1 MHKTEPEDQTMSE
14 NNNRRVAAS
23 DSAVDHAV
31 EAGKRLRDAAGKVGG
46 AYADAC
52 EQTILSISDFTDRAA
67 GSTPV
72 DWGKLLPG
80 GDWRENAGAAID
92 ADEVAQAG
100 KQIGRA
106 YLDAHER
113 AALIAIEW
121 RERLAAATNT
131 DWVKSMAST
140 QAALEREA
148 VNTCF
153 SIARGFLT

>member
-1 MHKTEPEDQTMSE
+1 MYKTEPEDRSMSE
-14 NNNRRVAAS
+14 NNHRGVTAN

-52 EQTILSISDFTDRAA
+52 QQTILSIADFTDRAG
-67 GSTPV
+67 GSTPG
-72 DWGKLLPG
+72 DYWPKNPG
-80 GDWRENAGAAID
+80 AMVD
-92 ADEVAQAG
+92 ADEVAQAA

-106 YLDAHER
+106 YIDAHER
-113 AALIAIEW
+113 AALITIEL

-131 DWVKSMAST
+131 DWVKSMATT
-140 QAALEREA
+140 QAALERDA

-153 SIARGFLT
+153 SLARGLLT

>member
-52 EQTILSISDFTDRAA
+52 EQTIMSISDFTDRAA
-67 GSTPV
+67 ASTPV

-80 GDWRENAGAAID
+80 GSAGAAID

-153 SIARGFLT
+153 SMARGLLT

>member
-1 MHKTEPEDQTMSE
+1 
-14 NNNRRVAAS
+14 VAAR

-52 EQTILSISDFTDRAA
+52 EQTILGIADFTDRAS

-72 DWGKLLPG
+72 DYWHK
-80 GDWRENAGAAID
+80 NAGAAIE

-113 AALIAIEW
+113 AALVTIEL
-121 RERLAAATNT
+121 RERFAAATSA
-131 DWVKSMAST
+131 DWVKALAKT
-140 QAALEREA
+140 QAAFEREA
-148 VNTCF
+148 ASAYF
-153 SIARGFLT
+153 SLVRGLLT